1 MANQYV
7 NKVVYGNN
15 TLIDITDT
23 TATAED
29 VASGRY
35 FYAADG
41 TKTLGIKTDGG
52 GASNFLTGTF
62 ITGTEEGT
70 IETVDIPY
78 TGDGYPLMI
87 TLVIENGAYNNT
99 TTGNTGWYND
109 KQRYIIGQWTC
120 TKSVFTSA
128 PTYSTSGTQNQGVTT
143 AIFKNSTSSATT
155 YNRTSAMNSNVFS
168 SGNPGYSSPLNSVK
182 YKSGNKLAYYIATST
197 YGLRTSTEYRYYI
210 VFSE

>member
-7 NKVVYGNN
+7 NKVIYGNN

-23 TATAED
+23 TAIAAD
-29 VASGRY
+29 VASGKY

-41 TKTLGIKTDGG
+41 TRTLGTNSGG
-52 GASNFLTGTF
+52 GASNIVIGTF
-62 ITGTEEGT
+62 ITGDEAGA

-78 TGDGYPLMI
+78 TGSGWPLAI
-87 TLVIENGAYNNT
+87 IIVIENGAYNNT
-99 TTGNTGWYND
+99 TTGNTDWYND

-120 TKSVFTSA
+120 TKSNFTTA
-128 PTYSTSGTQNQGVTT
+128 PTYSTSGAANQGVTT
-143 AIFKNSTSSATT
+143 AIYKNSTSSATT

-168 SGNPGYSSPLNSVK
+168 SGNPGSSSPLNSVK

-197 YGLRTSTEYRYYI
+197 YGFRLSTEYRYFI
-210 VFSE
+210 IFSE